1 MRPPEAEGMGMKRRE
16 FIGLVG
22 GAAAWPLAA
31 RGQQP
36 AMPVIG
42 FLNGASPSAAVDQ
55 VNAFRQGIK
64 ELGYLAG
71 QNVTIEFRWAENQY
85 DRLPAMA
92 ADLVSRKATVIFAG
106 GPPAAKAAK
115 AATATIP
122 IVFTSGDDPVKSGLV
137 ASLNRPGGNVTGVS
151 ILLRELQAKRLE
163 LLRELIPSA
172 KVVGLLTHPRSSS
185 EDAEAA
191 ARTMSLQLYAAPAAT
206 EDALDSAFA
215 SFATH
220 RVAAVLVGSDPA
232 WSAWR
237 RRIFALASATRLPA
251 VYETRDYVR
260 DGGLMSYG
268 ASVSDAYREAGAY
281 VARIIKG
288 ETPANLPV
296 LQPTKFELVINLK
309 TAKTLGLEIP
319 PSLLARADEVTE

>member
-1 MRPPEAEGMGMKRRE
+1 MRRRD
-16 FIGLVG
+16 FIAALG
-22 GAAAWPLAA
+22 GAAVWPLGA
-31 RGQQP
+31 RAQQP
-36 AMPVIG
+36 MPVIG

-55 VNAFRQGIK
+55 VAAFRQGLK
-64 ELGYLAG
+64 EQGYLAG
-71 QNVTIEFRWAENQY
+71 QNVSIESRWAENQY
-85 DRLPAMA
+85 DRLPALA
-92 ADLVSRKATVIFAG
+92 ADLASRKVTVIFAG

-137 ASLNRPGGNVTGVS
+137 ASLNHPGDNATGVS
-151 ILLRELQAKRLE
+151 ILLREVQAKRLE
-163 LLRELIPSA
+163 LLHELIPSA
-172 KVVGLLTHPRSSS
+172 KFVGLLTHPRSSN

-191 ARTMSLQLYAAPAAT
+191 SHGMGLQLYTAQAAT
-206 EDALDSAFA
+206 EDALEPAFT

-220 RVAAVLVGSDPA
+220 RVVAVLVGSDPA

-237 RRIFALASATRLPA
+237 RRIFALAAAARLPA

-268 ASVSDAYREAGAY
+268 ASVSEAYREAGAY

-288 ETPANLPV
+288 EIPADLPV

-309 TAKTLGLEIP
+309 TAKALGLDIP
-319 PSLLARADEVTE
+319 PSVLARADEVIE